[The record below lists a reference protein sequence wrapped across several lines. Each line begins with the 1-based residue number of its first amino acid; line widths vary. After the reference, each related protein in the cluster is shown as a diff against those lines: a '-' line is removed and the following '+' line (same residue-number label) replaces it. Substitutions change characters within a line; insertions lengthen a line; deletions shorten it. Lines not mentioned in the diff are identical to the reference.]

1 MPEHTHYDD
10 VDLFNPETHHE
21 SSDVPVT
28 GLLWFVVIF
37 LVFSL
42 VSHFLI
48 LFLYKGMVKAERRRM
63 DPPPTTIA
71 RPADADVPQNQ
82 PLLQPFPRV
91 DSHKQGVPPQSD
103 TPVSDLQKMRD
114 AERQVLDHYGWV
126 DKQHG
131 VVHIPIEEAKQRLA
145 AQLAVQGQLG
155 TAPAP
160 ATSTAAPSLVP
171 GSTPAP
177 AGTPVPPDTGVP
189 QPAMAPATSTTPTS
203 TSGGAH
209 P

>member
-1 MPEHTHYDD
+1 MPEHNQYDD

-42 VSHFLI
+42 VSHFVI
-48 LFLYKGMVKAERRRM
+48 LFLYKGFVKAERRRM

-71 RPADADVPQNQ
+71 RAADADVPQNQ

-91 DSHKQGVPPQSD
+91 DAQRRGIPPQSE

-114 AERQVLDHYGWV
+114 AERQVLEHYGWV

-131 VVHIPIEEAKQRLA
+131 VVHIPIEDAKQLLA
-145 AQLAVQGQLG
+145 AKLAVQGQLG
-155 TAPAP
+155 TGAAATP
-160 ATSTAAPSLVP
+160 ATSTPSPLP
-171 GSTPAP
+171 GSSPSP

-189 QPAMAPATSTTPTS
+189 QPATTPATSTTATS